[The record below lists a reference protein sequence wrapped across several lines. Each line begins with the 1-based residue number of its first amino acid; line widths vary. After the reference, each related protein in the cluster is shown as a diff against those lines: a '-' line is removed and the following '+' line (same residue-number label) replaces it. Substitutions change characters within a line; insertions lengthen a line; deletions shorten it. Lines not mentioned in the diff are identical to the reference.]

1 MTELLPRNNITKFL
15 KSETEQ
21 KIKFMEY
28 IKCGH
33 CPAGQYCK
41 ETSIH
46 DDASCISTFTKWALK
61 ED

>member
-1 MTELLPRNNITKFL
+1 MENNITKFL

-46 DDASCISTFTKWALK
+46 DDASCISIFTKWALK